1 MCGCEGNNLP
11 ARRYANFFTGNTLIL
26 PFLSESGIVQP
37 HLQNQVPGLAS

>member
-1 MCGCEGNNLP
+1 MCGCNG
-11 ARRYANFFTGNTLIL
+11 ASRYANLFTGNALIL